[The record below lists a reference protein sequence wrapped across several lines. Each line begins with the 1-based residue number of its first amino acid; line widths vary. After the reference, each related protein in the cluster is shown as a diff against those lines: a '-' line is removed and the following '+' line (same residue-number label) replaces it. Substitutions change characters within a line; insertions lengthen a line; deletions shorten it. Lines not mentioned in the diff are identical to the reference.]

1 MTASAYGT
9 ALDLAV
15 GAMLLFAVLAI
26 WRRQLA
32 ALVRLLSWQGVAV
45 AAIPAALGIHSG
57 DFSLIALAVAI
68 LVLRAGVLPWL
79 VGRLIPD
86 EDPPRESEPLLNT
99 TASLLAAAGL
109 TGFAYVVAQPLVT
122 LDRSVATQAAPAA
135 FAVALIGL
143 LIVVTR
149 RRAVSQIVGFLVL
162 DNGVA
167 ALAFLTTA
175 GLPLI
180 VEFGAS
186 TDVVLA
192 VLILQVLTG
201 RMRVKF
207 GNTDVDELREL
218 RD

>member
-15 GAMLLFAVLAI
+15 GALLLFAVLAI

>member
-1 MTASAYGT
+1 M
-9 ALDLAV
+9 
-15 GAMLLFAVLAI
+15 I
-26 WRRQLA
+26 
-32 ALVRLLSWQGVAV
+32 
-45 AAIPAALGIHSG
+45 
-57 DFSLIALAVAI
+57 
-68 LVLRAGVLPWL
+68 
-79 VGRLIPD
+79 
-86 EDPPRESEPLLNT
+86 
-99 TASLLAAAGL
+99 
-109 TGFAYVVAQPLVT
+109 
-122 LDRSVATQAAPAA
+122 
-135 FAVALIGL
+135 
-143 LIVVTR
+143 
-149 RRAVSQIVGFLVL
+149 L

-207 GNTDVDELREL
+207 GTTDVDELREL

>member
-1 MTASAYGT
+1 MTGSAYGT
-9 ALDLAV
+9 VLDLAV
-15 GAMLLFAVLAI
+15 GALLLFAVLAI

-45 AAIPAALGIHSG
+45 AAIPAALGVHSG
-57 DFSLIALAVAI
+57 DFSLVALAVAI

-109 TGFAYVVAQPLVT
+109 TGLAYVVAQPLVT
-122 LDRSVATQAAPAA
+122 LDRSLATQAAPAA

-167 ALAFLTTA
+167 AFAFLTTA

>member
-1 MTASAYGT
+1 MTGSGYGT

-15 GAMLLFAVLAI
+15 GALLLFAVLAI

-32 ALVRLLSWQGVAV
+32 ALVRLLSWQGLAV
-45 AAIPAALGIHSG
+45 AAIPAALGIHSE
-57 DFSLIALAVAI
+57 DFSLVALAVAI

-86 EDPPRESEPLLNT
+86 EQPARESEPLLNT

-109 TGFAYVVAQPLVT
+109 TALAYLAAQPLVT
-122 LDRSVATQAAPAA
+122 LDPSVATQAAPAA
-135 FAVALIGL
+135 LAVALIGL
-143 LIVVTR
+143 LILVTR

>member
-1 MTASAYGT
+1 V
-9 ALDLAV
+9 AV
-15 GAMLLFAVLAI
+15 G
-26 WRRQLA
+26 
-32 ALVRLLSWQGVAV
+32 
-45 AAIPAALGIHSG
+45 
-57 DFSLIALAVAI
+57 VAI

-79 VGRLIPD
+79 IGRLIPS
-86 EDPPRESEPLLNT
+86 EKSPRESEPLLNT
-99 TASLLAAAGL
+99 TASLLAAAGA
-109 TGFAYVVAQPLVT
+109 TGVAYLVASPLLR
-122 LDRSVATQAAPAA
+122 LDGSPATQASPAA
-135 FAVALIGL
+135 LAACLIGL
-143 LIVVTR
+143 LLVTTR
-149 RRAVSQIVGFLVL
+149 RRAVSQIVGFLML

-186 TDVVLA
+186 TDVLLA
-192 VLILQVLTG
+192 VLILQVLAG